1 MVSAW
6 RNFKNIFS
14 RPLFT
19 IIFRPEMLI
28 FHPYSILT
36 GDTMVGFVIFCV
48 LSIIDV
54 ILGFGHSTPF
64 NSLQIFTVTV
74 YLQLCEQYCVLSVL
88 MCCVIF
94 YVKWHDLSREEQQKY
109 YEKARSARQLHME
122 MYPHW
127 NARDNYRF
135 GLKKKKRKRDKS
147 DDPGTNFSI
156 FPFLISYSGMP

>member
-1 MVSAW
+1 
-6 RNFKNIFS
+6 
-14 RPLFT
+14 
-19 IIFRPEMLI
+19 
-28 FHPYSILT
+28 
-36 GDTMVGFVIFCV
+36 
-48 LSIIDV
+48 
-54 ILGFGHSTPF
+54 
-64 NSLQIFTVTV
+64 
-74 YLQLCEQYCVLSVL
+74 

-156 FPFLISYSGMP
+156 FPFNFLQWHALSKSEQSKYYDMAKQERQIHMQLYPGKVFISQVL